1 MNTQDYPDID
11 MNEKRLAELIKLVKA
26 QSKMIEEISD
36 KLNRIETIIEKI
48 KRDTNYI

>member
-11 MNEKRLAELIKLVKA
+11 MTENRLDELIKLVKA
-26 QSKMIEEISD
+26 QSKMIEELRD
-36 KLNRIETIIEKI
+36 KLDKIETIIEKI